1 MAQNRKAG
9 AFPAQGVKPADLKS
23 RNKFDSASRDHLH
36 AVGHQG
42 GIVANGGQRSHA
54 DHGGGRPGIQ
64 GEPENNAARRP
75 KQFAADNDQTGLG
88 IETGVP
94 RTIAVSSGIRPV

>member
-9 AFPAQGVKPADLKS
+9 AFPAQGGEPTDLDA